1 MAHAIEV
8 EIERNYAAFKDM
20 LPELLEESRG
30 RYALLH
36 NQELKGIYATAG
48 EAERAGYAQFKDV
61 PYSIQL
67 VSEEPVDL
75 GFYSY
80 ALSKGQNGERPH
92 PN

>member
-20 LPELLEESRG
+20 LPDLIHDNEG

-36 NQELKGIYATAG
+36 QQNLEGIFSTAG
-48 EAERAGYAQFKDV
+48 EAERAGYERFKEA

-67 VSEEPVDL
+67 VSDTPIDL

-80 ALSKGQNGERPH
+80 ALSAGQDREQSN
-92 PN
+92 